1 MACVATSI
9 LTRSVRAEEIPT
21 RLEAS
26 NALYLHLFHH
36 EADLDGVKWTKW
48 PPVTTAVPDVVDG
61 RPSVIVSF
69 GDDTADMTLN
79 ALEKVEIATVQDEGD
94 LPGEGW
100 LNRR

>member
-26 NALYLHLFHH
+26 IALYFHLPHH
-36 EADLDGVKWTKW
+36 EADLDGIKWTKW
-48 PPVTTAVPDVVDG
+48 PPVTTAVPGVVDG

-69 GDDTADMTLN
+69 GDDTADRTN
-79 ALEKVEIATVQDEGD
+79 APEKVEIATVQDEGD